1 MNILLKNILLV
12 FGFIAGIVSAIVGVG
27 GAIFTIPFL
36 LHCKVHI
43 RQIIATS
50 SSVIFYLSMGATLGY
65 FLISLSLPN
74 EIKIPYSFGL
84 IYLPALFG
92 SLIGSLIFSKI
103 GVKVAQKINENI
115 LTKMLGIL
123 FLFLGTF
130 MISKTNFF

>member
-1 MNILLKNILLV
+1 
-12 FGFIAGIVSAIVGVG
+12 
-27 GAIFTIPFL
+27 
-36 LHCKVHI
+36 
-43 RQIIATS
+43 
-50 SSVIFYLSMGATLGY
+50 MGATLGY

-130 MISKTNFF
+130 MISKTNFFWWVKIKVEAKNKNFPRDFSKNFWRILVENCNF